1 LQKTDA
7 CNRPTRSRH
16 ARRKVVGDKVAG
28 CCDDG
33 NGGSRPLQ
41 GLHSRNSNNDDDVHL
56 KAHKFSREFIQ
67 AIFAALPKPIL
78 NENVLAVYVPQI
90 A

>member
-1 LQKTDA
+1 VRHTGREVVRNEVA
-7 CNRPTRSRH
+7 CQ
-16 ARRKVVGDKVAG
+16 G
-28 CCDDG
+28 DDG
-33 NGGSRPLQ
+33 NGGSRPLH
-41 GLHSRNSNNDDDVHL
+41 GLHGRNSNNDDNVHL